1 MQRSFQSLS
10 LEFDAHI
17 IKVANIFYFE
27 LFNAYK
33 STAYLIYRSIKGIK
47 TLSFTPF
54 KESYFNITFFF
65 ILLFSKLGLL
75 LFEEWMG
82 KLKQVLES

>member
-1 MQRSFQSLS
+1 LQRSFQSLS

-17 IKVANIFYFE
+17 IKVANILYFE

-65 ILLFSKLGLL
+65 YPSF
-75 LFEEWMG
+75 
-82 KLKQVLES
+82 LKTGIAAF